1 MRRGCLFATRGPRCN
16 ILHCSKEDDHA
27 KRILNSTGVGG
38 NPVLVR
44 SLLGGRERSE
54 PDRLVAA
61 QAGGTVATDASGQ
74 GNHASLGGSAEFT
87 SGLYGGGVYLD
98 GTEAYVAIPN
108 ILTETCTLAFWFK
121 PDWDGSDPG
130 RLPAV

>member
-1 MRRGCLFATRGPRCN
+1 MRREFS
-16 ILHCSKEDDHA
+16 IL
-27 KRILNSTGVGG
+27 
-38 NPVLVR
+38 LV
-44 SLLGGRERSE
+44 LGGILFWSGACWG
-54 PDRLVAA
+54 AA
-61 QAGGTVATDASGQ
+61 SDPSLIGWWLLDQAGGTVATDASGQ